1 MKARDYCL
9 IGFIVG
15 SMLLVWFMTYYGSVL
30 TKLYTE
36 GFQTSSGSHIHVHYV
51 EKTEQGE
58 YFTVNGQAVRF
69 GGQPVSTDPNNDM
82 PLFLDIGTTTPI
94 RDRNPTNG
102 FFFTEETF
110 KNADTMNPLKGYQF
124 CANELITSNCIKD
137 QNYRDLIK
145 HSYIHDV
152 PNPDTNRY
160 HIYLLPTLGKGLTY
174 HEKDYNDLG
183 KVFYIGMADFI
194 TSRRKGDQITI
205 RSTDKVIDDIN
216 TAIQKINSLDLKRPP
231 EPIPTPTTPTTTT
244 STPTPVPTTSTPTP
258 VPTTSTPVPTTSTP
272 VPTTST
278 PVPTTSTPVP
288 TTSTPTPVPTTST
301 PTPVP
306 TTSTPTPVPTT
317 STPVPVPTVQ
327 GGSQWS
333 PPPLTPEQISALSTQ
348 NININAT
355 PIEISPIQFHH
366 YMHNMSEDYPT
377 TQAPVPAST
386 AITNKQANSA
396 ALLSSRFLIGLL
408 GGAKSS

>member
-36 GFQTSSGSHIHVHYV
+36 GFQTRSGSHIHIHYV

-58 YFTVNGQAVRF
+58 YFTVKGQAVRF
-69 GGQPVSTDPNNDM
+69 GGQPVSTDPNV
-82 PLFLDIGTTTPI
+82 PLFFMPDTTNSI
-94 RDRNPTNG
+94 REGNPTNEV
-102 FFFTEETF
+102 FFTPETF
-110 KNADTMNPLKGYQF
+110 KNTDTMNALKGYKN
-124 CANELITSNCIKD
+124 CLDRIDSNCIKD
-137 QNYRDLIK
+137 QNYRGLIK
-145 HSYIHDV
+145 HSIHDV

-160 HIYLLPTLGKGLTY
+160 HIYLLPTLGKGLAY
-174 HEKDYNDLG
+174 YEKDDNVLG
-183 KVFYIGMADFI
+183 KVFYIGMADFSI
-194 TSRRKGDQITI
+194 SRRTGDKITI
-205 RSTDKVIDDIN
+205 RSTDKVLDDIN
-216 TAIQKINSLDLKRPP
+216 TAIQRINSLDLKRPP
-231 EPIPTPTTPTTTT
+231 VPTTP
-244 STPTPVPTTSTPTP
+244 TPTPVPTTPTPTP
-258 VPTTSTPVPTTSTP
+258 VPTTP
-272 VPTTST
+272 
-278 PVPTTSTPVP
+278 
-288 TTSTPTPVPTTST
+288 TPTPVPTTPT

-306 TTSTPTPVPTT
+306 TTPTPTPVPTT
-317 STPVPVPTVQ
+317 PTPVPTGVQ

-333 PPPLTPEQISALSTQ
+333 PPPLTPEQIIALSTQ
-348 NININAT
+348 NINFNAT

-377 TQAPVPAST
+377 TQAPAPAP
-386 AITNKQANSA
+386 AITNSQANSA

>member
-36 GFQTSSGSHIHVHYV
+36 GFQTRSGSHIHIHYV

-58 YFTVNGQAVRF
+58 YFTVKGQAVRF
-69 GGQPVSTDPNNDM
+69 GGQPVPTDPNNDM
-82 PLFLDIGTTTPI
+82 PLFLEIGITTYI

-110 KNADTMNPLKGYQF
+110 KNADTMNPLKGYKNCLDQ
-124 CANELITSNCIKD
+124 IDSNCIKD

-152 PNPDTNRY
+152 PNPDINRY

-174 HEKDYNDLG
+174 YEKDDDVLG
-183 KVFYIGMADFI
+183 TVFFIGMADFI
-194 TSRRKGDQITI
+194 TSRRERDQITI
-205 RSTDKVIDDIN
+205 RSTDSVLEDIN

-231 EPIPTPTTPTTTT
+231 EPPTSPPE
-244 STPTPVPTTSTPTP
+244 PTTSTQTE
-258 VPTTSTPVPTTSTP
+258 SG
-272 VPTTST
+272 
-278 PVPTTSTPVP
+278 
-288 TTSTPTPVPTTST
+288 
-301 PTPVP
+301 
-306 TTSTPTPVPTT
+306 
-317 STPVPVPTVQ
+317 VQ
-327 GGSQWS
+327 DGSQWS
-333 PPPLTPEQISALSTQ
+333 PPPLTPEQIIALSTQ
-348 NININAT
+348 NINFNAT
-355 PIEISPIQFHH
+355 PIKISPIKFHH

-408 GGAKSS
+408 GGTKSS

>member
-36 GFQTSSGSHIHVHYV
+36 GFQTRSGSHIHIHYV
-51 EKTEQGE
+51 EKTENHE
-58 YFTVNGQAVRF
+58 YFTVGGQAVRF
-69 GGQPVSTDPNNDM
+69 GGQLVNDPNV
-82 PLFLDIGTTTPI
+82 PLFFMPDTINSI
-94 RDRNPTNG
+94 REGNPTNE
-102 FFFTEETF
+102 FFFTPETF
-110 KNADTMNPLKGYQF
+110 KNTDTMNALKGYQY
-124 CANELITSNCIKD
+124 CGTNPNLQSCIKD
-137 QNYRDLIK
+137 QNYRGLIN

-160 HIYLLPTLGKGLTY
+160 HIYLLPTLGNGSAY
-174 HEKDYNDLG
+174 HEKDDNVLG
-183 KVFYIGMADFI
+183 KVFYVGMASYTPAI
-194 TSRRKGDQITI
+194 ASRGRGRGRGSGTPETITI
-205 RSTDKVIDDIN
+205 RTTEQVLDDIN
-216 TAIQKINSLDLKRPP
+216 RAIQKINSIDLKIPP
-231 EPIPTPTTPTTTT
+231 EPA
-244 STPTPVPTTSTPTP
+244 PTPV
-258 VPTTSTPVPTTSTP
+258 
-272 VPTTST
+272 
-278 PVPTTSTPVP
+278 
-288 TTSTPTPVPTTST
+288 PTPVPTTST

-306 TTSTPTPVPTT
+306 TTSTPTPTT
-317 STPVPVPTVQ
+317 PTPVPTASTPTPVPTGVQ
-327 GGSQWS
+327 DGSQWS

-377 TQAPVPAST
+377 TQAPAPAP

>member
-58 YFTVNGQAVRF
+58 YFTVKGQAVRF

-194 TSRRKGDQITI
+194 TSSRKGDQITI
-205 RSTDKVIDDIN
+205 RSTDKVLDDIN

-231 EPIPTPTTPTTTT
+231 EPTTSPPEPTTL
-244 STPTPVPTTSTPTP
+244 PTTSTQTE
-258 VPTTSTPVPTTSTP
+258 SG
-272 VPTTST
+272 
-278 PVPTTSTPVP
+278 
-288 TTSTPTPVPTTST
+288 
-301 PTPVP
+301 
-306 TTSTPTPVPTT
+306 
-317 STPVPVPTVQ
+317 VQ
-327 GGSQWS
+327 DGSQWS
-333 PPPLTPEQISALSTQ
+333 PPPLTPEQISALSNKT
-348 NININAT
+348 ININAT